1 VTVAFTKVV
10 YRAMVGN
17 DTPTE
22 YPQDPAQ
29 ACMGIG
35 DAIVAGFRAEREVR
49 PGQGHSLTVVSLYGQ
64 NDVLFGQYEFT
75 GRV

>member
-1 VTVAFTKVV
+1 MFTKVI
-10 YRAMVGN
+10 YRSMVGN
-17 DTPTE
+17 GAPTE
-22 YPQDPAQ
+22 YPQDQAQ

-49 PGQGHSLTVVSLYGQ
+49 PGQGYSLTVVSLYGQ
-64 NDVLFGQYEFT
+64 NDALFGQYEFT